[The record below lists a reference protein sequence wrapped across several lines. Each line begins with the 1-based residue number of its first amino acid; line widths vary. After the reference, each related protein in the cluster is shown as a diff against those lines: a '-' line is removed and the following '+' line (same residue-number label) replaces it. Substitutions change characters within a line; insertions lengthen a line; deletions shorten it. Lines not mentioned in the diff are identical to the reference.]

1 MTLASIKPPANW
13 RADFPALS
21 GAMSGQ
27 PVVFLD
33 SAASAQ
39 KPRSVIDAV
48 TGVMEAGYANIHR
61 GLYEFSNETTAAFE
75 SARRRIGRFLGADGE
90 EVVFTRNAT
99 EGINLVASSWGR
111 ANLSAGDEIILTEME
126 HHANLVP
133 WHMLREELGV
143 IIKYIPVTDDGE
155 LDLEKL
161 DGLLTSRTRL
171 VSFTHISNALGTINP
186 AKDIVGRVRS
196 FNKDIKILIDG
207 AQSAVHMKIDLRD
220 LGCDWFVFTGH
231 KLYGPTGVGVLWG
244 RADVLANMLPYQGG
258 GDMIE
263 RVTLDGTTYKPSP
276 ARFEA
281 GTPAIA
287 EVIALGAAVDYIGF
301 LGWDAI
307 TAHEKALA
315 DTLFKRLS
323 ARKDIKIV
331 GTAKN
336 RAGIVSFTYNGAAP
350 ADVGMILDKCGVA
363 VRTGHH
369 CCMPLM
375 QRFGIEGTVRASL
388 ALYSTPDDINA
399 LEAALDKCGKLLS

>member
-1 MTLASIKPPANW
+1 MSLVNIKTPVNW
-13 RADFPALS
+13 RADFPALA
-21 GAMSGQ
+21 GTMSGQ

-39 KPRSVIDAV
+39 KPRSVLDAMNAV
-48 TGVMEAGYANIHR
+48 LEGSYANIHR
-61 GLYEFSNETTAAFE
+61 GLYEFSGATTASFE
-75 SARRRIGRFLGADGE
+75 AARRRIARFIGADGE
-90 EVVFTRNAT
+90 EIVFTRNST
-99 EGINLVASSWGR
+99 EAINLVASSWGR
-111 ANLSAGDEIILTEME
+111 GNLKSGDEIILTEME

-133 WHMLREELGV
+133 WHMLRDELGI
-143 IIKYIPVTDDGE
+143 IIKYIPVTDAGE
-155 LDLEKL
+155 LNLDKLEE
-161 DGLLTSRTRL
+161 LLTKQTKL
-171 VSFTHISNALGTINP
+171 VSFVHISNALGTVNP

-196 FNKDIKILIDG
+196 YNKDIKILIDG
-207 AQSAVHMKIDLRD
+207 SQSAVHMKIDVRD
-220 LGCDWFVFTGH
+220 LGCDWFTFTGH

-244 RADVLANMLPYQGG
+244 KPEILNAMPPYQGG

-263 RVTLDGTTYKPSP
+263 KVTLDGATYKPAP

-287 EVIALGAAVDYIGF
+287 EVIGLGAACDYIDF

-307 TAHEKALA
+307 ALHEKALA
-315 DTLFKRLS
+315 DTLYKRIS
-323 ARKDIKIV
+323 ARKGVKVI
-331 GTAKN
+331 GTSKN
-336 RAGIVSFTYNGAAP
+336 RAGIVSFLIDGAAP
-350 ADVGMILDKCGVA
+350 ADIGMILDKCGVA

-399 LEAALDKCGKLLS
+399 LEAALDKCTKLLS